1 MDELIDKVSGVKRED
16 AFKIDEINIYNA
28 LGEEV
33 FYKLS
38 NTFYAKVFNDEEKWF
53 RNIFKGKTLDEAV
66 QNQAEFFIQRMGGP
80 PYFSKRKGHPALI
93 GRHMKFN
100 MSEKAAERWL
110 HHMQEA
116 LDETTEID
124 DNIKTRMM
132 NFFKHTAYFLSFGV
146 RRNRGQF

>member
-38 NTFYAKVFNDEEKWF
+38 NAFYKKVFNDEEKWF

-124 DNIKTRMM
+124 DDIKTRMM

-146 RRNRGQF
+146 RRNRGQL

>member
-38 NTFYAKVFNDEEKWF
+38 NTFYTKVFNDEEKWF

-124 DNIKTRMM
+124 DDIKTRMM

-146 RRNRGQF
+146 RRNRGQL

>member
-1 MDELIDKVSGVKRED
+1 MDELIDKASGVKRED

-38 NTFYAKVFNDEEKWF
+38 NTFYTKVFNDEEKWF

-66 QNQAEFFIQRMGGP
+66 QNQAEFFMQRMGGP
-80 PYFSKRKGHPALI
+80 AYFSQRKGHPALI

-116 LDETTEID
+116 LDETTEIN

-146 RRNRGQF
+146 RRNRGQL